1 MALKGDYEP
10 SPRDAIRNQVARYEE
25 TGGAEGGTAN
35 GYPVLV
41 LTYRGARSGKI
52 RKTPLMRVR
61 HADTYILVASAAG
74 SDQNP
79 SWYWNL
85 RANPEAEAQDGPVRR
100 AVRAREV
107 TSPEKETW
115 SARADAA
122 FPLFAEYREKTAR
135 DIPILVLEPV
145 TKG

>member
-1 MALKGDYEP
+1 VALEGDYEP
-10 SPRDAIRNQVARYEE
+10 SPRDAIRMQVTQYEE

-41 LTYRGARSGKI
+41 LTYRGAKSGKI
-52 RKTPLMRVR
+52 RKTPLMRVQHGDR
-61 HADTYILVASAAG
+61 YILVASAAG

-85 RANPEAEAQDGPVRR
+85 RANPVAEVQDGPVRR
-100 AVRAREV
+100 TMRAREV
-107 TSPEKETW
+107 TGAEKDTW

-122 FPLFAEYREKTAR
+122 FPLFAEYREKTTR
-135 DIPILVLEPV
+135 DIPILVLEPA
-145 TKG
+145 G